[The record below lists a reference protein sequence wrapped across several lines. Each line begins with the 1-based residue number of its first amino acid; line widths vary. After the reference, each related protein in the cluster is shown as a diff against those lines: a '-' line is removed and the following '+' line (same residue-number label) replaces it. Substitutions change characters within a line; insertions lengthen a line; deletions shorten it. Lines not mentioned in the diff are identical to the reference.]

1 MTTNPNLD
9 DEQITALSDT
19 LYDALY
25 AITPLAEPHFADE
38 TEGLKN
44 AVRAVLAEFEAQGA
58 PPAPAEDSH
67 ESAVEFGRRHFFG
80 SGVPP
85 QAEQPD
91 RIADSE
97 ILRAAPDNT
106 DEWSDEAWAAWHRV
120 AERAH
125 TGRNGAPRA

>member
-1 MTTNPNLD
+1 MTTHPNPN
-9 DEQITALSDT
+9 DEQITALADT

-38 TEGLKN
+38 TEGLNN
-44 AVRAVLAEFEAQGA
+44 AVRAVLAEFEALSA
-58 PPAPAEDSH
+58 PPAPAENSH
-67 ESAVEFGRRHFFG
+67 ESAVE
-80 SGVPP
+80 SG
-85 QAEQPD
+85 QPD

-106 DEWSDEAWAAWHRV
+106 DDWSDEAWAAWHRV

-125 TGRNGAPRA
+125 AGRNGAPRA

>member
-1 MTTNPNLD
+1 MTPNLD

-25 AITPLAEPHFADE
+25 AITPYAEPHFADE
-38 TEGLKN
+38 AEGLKN
-44 AVRAVLAEFEAQGA
+44 AVRAVLAELEALSA
-58 PPAPAEDSH
+58 LPPPS
-67 ESAVEFGRRHFFG
+67 
-80 SGVPP
+80 
-85 QAEQPD
+85 EQPD

-125 TGRNGAPRA
+125 TGRNGATRA